1 MNTSKKNILVPVD
14 FSDQSLIALQY
25 AEGIAQTTSSDLFLL
40 YVHSEQSMLSSI
52 FSNSDSD
59 EKAFD
64 QAWEK
69 LGQLALD
76 VEKRSGVKATA
87 LVAKGKVSDE
97 IIQVSELVGSTFIIM
112 GTNGSDSF
120 VRRFVGSNAL
130 KVVRESRIPVF
141 SIKGKPAHTGFRQI
155 VLPLDLT
162 KETREKVKLA
172 ITFSRYF
179 NAEVKVVSILMT
191 DDEEVISRLEFLLNQ
206 VEAFLTEAN
215 VKCSA
220 ELVKVQEK
228 HEDLGEEVLKYAERV
243 GGDLIMIMTQQEN
256 DFKDMFI
263 GSAAQTV
270 INNSGIPVCSIIPNY
285 NRTVVV
291 FRPY

>member
-25 AEGIAQTTSSDLFLL
+25 AEGIAQTTSSDLVLL
-40 YVHSEQSMLSSI
+40 YVHSEQGVLSSI
-52 FSNSDSD
+52 FSDSDSD
-59 EKAFD
+59 EKALD

-76 VEKRSGVKATA
+76 VEKRSGVKAMA
-87 LVAKGKVSDE
+87 MIAKGKVSDE
-97 IIQVSELVGSTFIIM
+97 IIRVSELAGSTFIIM

-172 ITFSRYF
+172 ITLSRYF
-179 NAEVKVVSILMT
+179 NAEIKVVSILMT
-191 DDEEVISRLEFLLNQ
+191 DDEEVVGRLGFLLNQ
-206 VEAFLTEAN
+206 VENFLTEAG

-220 ELVKVQEK
+220 ELVKVPEN

-285 NRTVVV
+285 IRSVVV

>member
-25 AEGIAQTTSSDLFLL
+25 AEGIAQTTSSDLVLL
-40 YVHSEQSMLSSI
+40 YVHSEQGVLSSI
-52 FSNSDSD
+52 FSDSDSD
-59 EKAFD
+59 EKALD

-69 LGQLALD
+69 LGQLALE
-76 VEKRSGVKATA
+76 VEKRSVVKAIA
-87 LVAKGKVSDE
+87 MIAKGKVSDE
-97 IIQVSELVGSTFIIM
+97 IIRVSELVGSTFIIM

-172 ITFSRYF
+172 ITLSRYF
-179 NAEVKVVSILMT
+179 NAEIKVVSILMT
-191 DDEEVISRLEFLLNQ
+191 DDEEVIGRLEFLLNQ
-206 VEAFLTEAN
+206 VETFLTEAG
-215 VKCSA
+215 VQCSA
-220 ELVKVQEK
+220 ELVKVPEN

-285 NRTVVV
+285 NRTVVI

>member
-220 ELVKVQEK
+220 ELVKVPEN

>member
-25 AEGIAQTTSSDLFLL
+25 AEGIAQTTSSDLVLL
-40 YVHSEQSMLSSI
+40 YVHSEQGVLSSI
-52 FSNSDSD
+52 FSDSDSD
-59 EKAFD
+59 EKALD

-69 LGQLALD
+69 LGQLALE
-76 VEKRSGVKATA
+76 VEKRSGVKAIA
-87 LVAKGKVSDE
+87 MIAKGKVSDE
-97 IIQVSELVGSTFIIM
+97 IIRVSELVGSTFIIM

-172 ITFSRYF
+172 ITLSRYF
-179 NAEVKVVSILMT
+179 NAEIKVVSILMT
-191 DDEEVISRLEFLLNQ
+191 DDEEVIGRLEFLLNQ
-206 VEAFLTEAN
+206 VETFLTEAG
-215 VKCSA
+215 VQCSA
-220 ELVKVQEK
+220 ELVKVPEN

-285 NRTVVV
+285 NRTVVI